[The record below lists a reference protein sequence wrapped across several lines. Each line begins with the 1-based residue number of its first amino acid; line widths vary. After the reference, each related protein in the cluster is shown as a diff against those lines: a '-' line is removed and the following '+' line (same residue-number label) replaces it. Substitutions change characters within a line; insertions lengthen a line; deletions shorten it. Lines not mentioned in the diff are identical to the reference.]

1 MDSQAR
7 AFLDAIAL
15 VKGPSLATLPPPEAR
30 EIFSGLT
37 NLFLP
42 ETDMAEVRDHCS
54 PGGILFRI
62 YRPLGAPEGPL
73 PTVLYLHG
81 GGWVMGNVGTH
92 DTLCRHLA
100 NAGQVMVAS
109 VDYRL
114 SPEHSFPGPLEDCQE
129 VLHHLV
135 EEAISFGV
143 DTERVAVAGDSAGGN
158 LSAALTIKN
167 RDEQGPSIKAQL
179 LIYPVIDAQCAT
191 ESYDAYAIDHGLSK
205 DEMLYFWQSYLGDI
219 DGVHPLASPH
229 GGGWVMGNVGTHD
242 TLCRHLANAGQVMVA
257 SVDYRLS
264 PEHSFPGPLEDCQE
278 VLHHLVEEAISF
290 GVDTERVAVAGDSAG
305 GNLSAALTIKNRD
318 EQGPSIKAQL
328 LIYPVIDAQCA
339 TESYDAYAID
349 HGLSKD
355 EMLYFWQSYLGDIDG
370 VHPLASPNQT
380 LDLAGLPSARVI
392 TAEYD
397 ILRDEGEAYAEQLK
411 AAGVSVELERYDGLI
426 HGFFHFA
433 GMMGRGREAVEK
445 EGQWLGEQ
453 LRG

>member
-54 PGGILFRI
+54 PGGIMFRI

-73 PTVLYLHG
+73 PTVLYL
-81 GGWVMGNVGTH
+81 
-92 DTLCRHLA
+92 
-100 NAGQVMVAS
+100 
-109 VDYRL
+109 
-114 SPEHSFPGPLEDCQE
+114 
-129 VLHHLV
+129 
-135 EEAISFGV
+135 
-143 DTERVAVAGDSAGGN
+143 
-158 LSAALTIKN
+158 
-167 RDEQGPSIKAQL
+167 
-179 LIYPVIDAQCAT
+179 
-191 ESYDAYAIDHGLSK
+191 
-205 DEMLYFWQSYLGDI
+205 
-219 DGVHPLASPH
+219 H